1 MSEVQ
6 KNIIGRRTVYRFI
19 EKKIQKSSLD
29 NAFEAAR
36 FAPSHK
42 NTNPWRFYVMGE
54 KQEIHWCPLL
64 KNYLGKNVLIMD

>member
-19 EKKIQKSSLD
+19 EKKIKKEILD

-42 NTNPWRFYVMGE
+42 NTNPWRFAWKYCSPWRKRMLYS
-54 KQEIHWCPLL
+54 KTTS
-64 KNYLGKNVLIMD
+64 KNN